1 MKLPVYNTKGVEVK
15 KIEVSDEIF
24 GLKWNADLV
33 HQVVTSIL
41 SNART
46 PIAHTKNRGEVRGG
60 GKKPWQQKGTG
71 QARHGSRRS
80 PIWVGGGITFGPRNE
95 KNYGRKVNKKMRAKA
110 LATVLSQKIRDNE
123 LILVESFSFE
133 KPKTVD
139 AKNILAALSKVD
151 NASKLATKRKNAAII
166 GLSGRNVNAE
176 KSFANF
182 SNLLVEEVRNI
193 NPANVLNHKYLVI
206 ENAEEAM
213 KALSERLMVTNK

>member
-33 HQVVTSIL
+33 HQAVTSIL

-123 LILVESFSFE
+123 LILVESFSFAA
-133 KPKTVD
+133 PKTVD

>member
-33 HQVVTSIL
+33 HQAVTSIL

>member
-15 KIEVSDEIF
+15 KIELADEIF
-24 GLKWNADLV
+24 GLKWNPDLV

-95 KNYGRKVNKKMRAKA
+95 KDYSRKVNKKMRSKA

-123 LILVESFSFE
+123 LILVEAMSFA

-139 AKNILAALSKVD
+139 AKNIILALSKVE
-151 NASKLATKRKNAAII
+151 NANKLATKRKNTAII
-166 GLSGRNVNAE
+166 GLSGRNTNVE

-182 SNLLVEEVRNI
+182 SNMLVEEIRNI

-213 KALSERLMVTNK
+213 KALASRLTVTNK

>member
-1 MKLPVYNTKGVEVK
+1 MKLPVYNTEGKEVK

-24 GLKWNADLV
+24 ALKWNADLV

-80 PIWVGGGITFGPRNE
+80 PIWIGGGITFGPRNE
-95 KNYGRKVNKKMRAKA
+95 KNYDRKVNKKMRSKA

-123 LILVESFSFE
+123 LILVEAMSFA

-139 AKNILAALSKVD
+139 AKKIILALSKVE
-151 NASKLATKRKNAAII
+151 NAAKLSTKRKNTAII

-182 SNLLVEEVRNI
+182 GNMLVEEVRNI